1 MKSNFLKKF
10 NSKIGFLLSLL
21 LKRTEDEVYISKNI
35 SFNSVLLMHFKID
48 SIWFLLYSFLYL
60 YLKRKYAIITKYL

>member
-48 SIWFLLYSFLYL
+48 SI
-60 YLKRKYAIITKYL
+60 

>member
-1 MKSNFLKKF
+1 MKSNFFKKF

-48 SIWFLLYSFLYL
+48 SISSEKATITFTLMGG
-60 YLKRKYAIITKYL
+60 IIWN